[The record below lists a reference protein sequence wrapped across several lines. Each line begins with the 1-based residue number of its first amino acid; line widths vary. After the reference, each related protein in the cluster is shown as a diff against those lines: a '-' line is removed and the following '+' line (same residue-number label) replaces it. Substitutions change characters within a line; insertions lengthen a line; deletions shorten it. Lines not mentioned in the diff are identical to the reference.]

1 MEAGAPAPLGNGCS
15 YYTCPYNIKERFS
28 LEADREIMAGRDKET
43 GNEVIE
49 KNIRT
54 YMTLLQGSVD
64 IQIDSFAETHLEMEP
79 ALHPQAE
86 SKNIDITA
94 FIYAAIRLPDCIYAI
109 KKVLLGQS
117 EEVFKG
123 SGIEDIFHWRE
134 VTAGARRRRTVFDG
148 KGILAF
154 FITSI
159 SDIDDIAPS
168 LVVFQTEWNKMN
180 TFLSGSPIGEELASG
195 KINADEADEA
205 LRKCLDIS
213 AEDWRLLRKGWGEFW
228 NEKMKAIAAGRKA
241 IRLTL
246 IKGGFSEYRRV
257 VQQWWTGLARHF
269 EETLIEFRPIYLASS
284 NMYSFSHMITGFATK
299 YRKDILEFAFNL
311 KPEGFER
318 QWAQFQSDDDEKG
331 MADLLYYMARD
342 FINSSDEHMKEFKQ
356 MEAEA
361 GIMNFT
367 QLECLDLP
375 VQIIDIRKVI
385 PERMDNRLRMKKIEA
400 LRESRA
406 MIVNIDYPLGFAAY
420 HVFSQIAASAKKI
433 LGVYILGK
441 AATMSARLGDI
452 MIPNEIYDLHSKN
465 TFYFKNCFSL
475 KDFHDLIRNIA
486 VLDRQKALTVR
497 GTFLQNRTMM
507 QDFHKENF
515 NSVEM
520 EAGPYLCAIYENIF
534 PDRYPVNAVM
544 NLHNEAENMYDL
556 GFLYYASDTP
566 YHRRESLLSRSMGI
580 SGIESVYAC
589 SAATLRK
596 IFTKEIR
603 NVLEE

>member
-1 MEAGAPAPLGNGCS
+1 
-15 YYTCPYNIKERFS
+15 
-28 LEADREIMAGRDKET
+28 MAGREKES
-43 GNEVIE
+43 GNEIIE

-79 ALHPQAE
+79 ILHPQAE
-86 SKNIDITA
+86 SQHIDITA
-94 FIYAAIRLPDCIYAI
+94 FLYAAIRLPDCIYAV
-109 KKVLLGQS
+109 KKILLGQS
-117 EEVFKG
+117 EEVFRG
-123 SGIEDIFHWRE
+123 SGIEDIFHWQE
-134 VTAGARRRRTVFDG
+134 VSAGARRRRTVFDG
-148 KGILAF
+148 KGTLAF
-154 FITSI
+154 FVASI
-159 SDIDDIAPS
+159 SDIDDIVPS
-168 LVVFQTEWNKMN
+168 LVVFQTEWNKMCV
-180 TFLSGSPIGEELASG
+180 FLSDSPLGRALASG
-195 KINADEADEA
+195 SISAREADEN
-205 LRKCLDIS
+205 LRKSLDIS
-213 AEDWRLLRKGWGEFW
+213 IEDWQLLQRGWGNLW
-228 NEKMKAIAAGRKA
+228 DEKMKAIASGKKA

-257 VQQWWTGLARHF
+257 VQQWWIEMTRHF
-269 EETLIEFRPIYLASS
+269 EETLIELRPIYLTSS
-284 NMYSFSHMITGFATK
+284 NMYSFSNMVNGYAEKH
-299 YRKDILEFAFNL
+299 RKEILEFAFDM
-311 KPEGFER
+311 KVEGFER
-318 QWAQFQSDDDEKG
+318 RWAQCRSDEDENG
-331 MADLLYYMARD
+331 EADLLYYMTRD
-342 FINSSDEHMKEFKQ
+342 FVNSSEEHVKDFKE

-361 GIMNFT
+361 GIINFA

-375 VQIIDIRKVI
+375 AQIIDMRKII
-385 PERMDNRLRMKKIEA
+385 PERMDRRLRMKRIDS

-452 MIPNEIYDLHSKN
+452 MIPNEICDLHSKN

-475 KDFHDLIRNIA
+475 KDFHDLTRNIA
-486 VLDRQKALTVR
+486 VLDRQKAITVR

-507 QDFHKENF
+507 QEFHKENF
-515 NSVEM
+515 NSIEM

-534 PDRYPVNAVM
+534 PDRYPVNAVL
-544 NLHNEAENMYDL
+544 NFHNEAENMYDL

-603 NVLEE
+603 SVFEE